1 MKRSYKIILVFVLI
15 FLLGIGFWIGYVS
28 YSYDKIEASKTH
40 QDNHAMVVPKPW
52 KG

>member
-15 FLLGIGFWIGYVS
+15 FLLGIGFWIGYVN
-28 YSYDKIEASKTH
+28 YSYDKKEASKPAQT
-40 QDNHAMVVPKPW
+40 DSAMLAPRTW